1 VVFVGADAGDQ
12 LASRDWVGVF
22 CHELAHWRRGDH
34 LTAVLSEIL
43 VVLLPWNPLAWYAK
57 RRLAELAEH
66 ACDDWALAC
75 GSPSTDYAESLM
87 KLRIEGRLSL
97 GLAIVSNRKRLEE
110 RIRRILGTRFRPP
123 EVGRNWAFAAVG
135 VTFTLTAAIALAQ
148 TRSETPSTTSSPS
161 PEPAARA
168 PFLGPF
174 DVVASPDGK
183 TIYVACADAKQ
194 IAVVDATSDKVSRS
208 IGMPA
213 EPTGLV
219 LSPDGTTLYV
229 TCASPEGRVCPV
241 DVASGRFG
249 ASIPVG
255 HGAVGPAISPDGKKL
270 YVCNRFDNN
279 MAIIEIEAK
288 RIVLVPTVREP
299 FAAVVTPDGRS
310 IFVINHLPLD
320 SCDNFDVA
328 SSVTVIDTATNE
340 QQTIRMLNGS
350 TAMRGICISPDGKY
364 VYATHLLSRYQ
375 MPTTQVERG
384 WMNTNALS
392 IIDASRKKLINTV
405 LLDDVDRGAAN
416 PWGVACTADSK
427 TICVTHASTYEMSV
441 IDAEGLIEK
450 LLAMPEKRDPDNPR
464 SAATVANVRNDLAF
478 LAGLRRRVPLN
489 AGDQT
494 VKGPRGLAI
503 VGSKAFAAAYFTDD
517 LSVVDLEPKPGNSA
531 PSNPVST
538 IALGPEPQMSVERRG
553 EMLFNDATLCL
564 QHWQSCASCHPDA
577 RVDGLNWDMLN
588 DGLGNPKNGRSM
600 LLAHKTAPSMSSGVL
615 PHAKAAV
622 RSDFS
627 ATMFA
632 PLAEEDAV
640 AIDKYLESLKPVPSP
655 YLADRKLSPAAQRG
669 KKLFF
674 DAKINCA
681 KCHPQPLFTDMRMH
695 DVGSRGK
702 YDRRDTF
709 DTPTLIECWRTAPYM
724 HDGRYTTVS
733 EVLSKGKHGSE
744 SGAIDRLSKRHIDD
758 LAEYVLS
765 LGVVPVTGR
774 IGAKGPAPDRPT
786 APVDPTPPGPEAGI
800 HTANVPLA
808 GADDDVAVVEEKP
821 VANDALDTNQPVEPA
836 VKRAADLAPPVRITA
851 GGRPIEVEGFA
862 APFVGDFDGD
872 GKNDLLVGQYILGRL
887 RIYRNVGTNARPKF
901 DTFEW
906 FKAGGRIAGVPRCCQ
921 VAFTPQLVDF
931 NGDGRTDI
939 LTGSG
944 LAGEVFL
951 FRRRADQTFDEA
963 EVLQNKEGHVLM
975 HRRTARGNTYPRKY
989 NVTALAYDWEK
1000 DGDAD
1005 LLLGHSPLC
1014 LVLNEGTAQK
1024 PSFDGGRLIECDG
1037 QPIIGG
1043 LGSPQM
1049 ADWNGDGLDDLV
1061 AGLRRSIVW
1070 YRNVGQRGRPEFEAP
1085 RVLVPSRHVKAPDG
1099 QPGCHHAFCVADFNA
1114 DGRLDLL
1121 LGDRFRRNI
1130 DEEERR
1136 ELPVAD
1142 SARLNALRQRYD
1154 DLKDEPDGE
1163 TREER
1168 IGRYRRQLRAWQEY
1182 EALRLATHRADYRR
1196 RGHVWLYER
1205 IAP

>member
-1 VVFVGADAGDQ
+1 MESSSSAPKENSGKVEAKEASEARLSPAVCLWWAWAVLSALAAIRLLCSAYRARTLVAARNPVEPLALRQALKNAAAKLGLRSVPELCVSSLAFPAIWCWGRRPVVFVGADAGDQ

-375 MPTTQVERG
+375 MPTTQLERG

-392 IIDASRKKLINTV
+392 VIDARQKKLINTM
-405 LLDDVDRGAAN
+405 LLDDVDLGAAN
-416 PWGVACTADSK
+416 PWGVVCTADGK
-427 TICVTHASTYEMSV
+427 TLCVTQAGTHELSI
-441 IDAEGLIEK
+441 IDADALIDK
-450 LLAMPEKRDPDNPR
+450 LLAIAKEEDTNADSSTRHGF
-464 SAATVANVRNDLAF
+464 AAAAPNNLAF
-478 LAGLRRRVPLN
+478 LVGLRQRVRLTGEGPTIN
-489 AGDQT
+489 
-494 VKGPRGLAI
+494 GPRGVAV
-503 VGSKAFAAAYFTDD
+503 VGSKAYVAAYFTDN
-517 LSVVDLEPKPGNSA
+517 LSVVDLEPKPSKVLA
-531 PSNPVST
+531 P
-538 IALGPEPQMSVERRG
+538 IALGPEPQMSVQRRG
-553 EMLFNDATLCL
+553 EMLFNDATLCH
-564 QHWQSCASCHPDA
+564 QHWQSCASCHPGA
-577 RVDGLNWDMLN
+577 RVDALNWDLLN
-588 DGLGNPKNGRSM
+588 DGIGTPKNTRSL
-600 LLAHKTAPSMSSGVL
+600 LLARKTPPSMSVGVL
-615 PHAKAAV
+615 PTANEAV
-622 RSDFS
+622 RSNMMHLLFS
-627 ATMFA
+627 VPF
-632 PLAEEDAV
+632 EKDV
-640 AIDKYLESLKPVPSP
+640 AAINAYLKSLKPVPSP
-655 YLADRKLSPAAQRG
+655 FLIDGKLSPAAQRG
-669 KKLFF
+669 EKLFF

-681 KCHPQPLFTDMRMH
+681 KCHPKPLFTDLQMH
-695 DVGSRGK
+695 DIGSRGK
-702 YDRRDTF
+702 YDRRDAF
-709 DTPTLIECWRTAPYM
+709 DTPTLIECWRTAQYL
-724 HDGRYTTVS
+724 HDGRYTTVK
-733 EVLSKGKHGSE
+733 ELLTHGKHGKQNGDIDNLSE
-744 SGAIDRLSKRHIDD
+744 KQIND
-758 LAEYVLS
+758 LVEYVLS
-765 LGVVPVTGR
+765 L
-774 IGAKGPAPDRPT
+774 
-786 APVDPTPPGPEAGI
+786 
-800 HTANVPLA
+800 
-808 GADDDVAVVEEKP
+808 
-821 VANDALDTNQPVEPA
+821 
-836 VKRAADLAPPVRITA
+836 
-851 GGRPIEVEGFA
+851 
-862 APFVGDFDGD
+862 
-872 GKNDLLVGQYILGRL
+872 
-887 RIYRNVGTNARPKF
+887 
-901 DTFEW
+901 
-906 FKAGGRIAGVPRCCQ
+906 
-921 VAFTPQLVDF
+921 
-931 NGDGRTDI
+931 
-939 LTGSG
+939 
-944 LAGEVFL
+944 
-951 FRRRADQTFDEA
+951 
-963 EVLQNKEGHVLM
+963 
-975 HRRTARGNTYPRKY
+975 
-989 NVTALAYDWEK
+989 
-1000 DGDAD
+1000 
-1005 LLLGHSPLC
+1005 
-1014 LVLNEGTAQK
+1014 
-1024 PSFDGGRLIECDG
+1024 
-1037 QPIIGG
+1037 
-1043 LGSPQM
+1043 
-1049 ADWNGDGLDDLV
+1049 
-1061 AGLRRSIVW
+1061 
-1070 YRNVGQRGRPEFEAP
+1070 
-1085 RVLVPSRHVKAPDG
+1085 
-1099 QPGCHHAFCVADFNA
+1099 
-1114 DGRLDLL
+1114 
-1121 LGDRFRRNI
+1121 
-1130 DEEERR
+1130 
-1136 ELPVAD
+1136 
-1142 SARLNALRQRYD
+1142 
-1154 DLKDEPDGE
+1154 
-1163 TREER
+1163 
-1168 IGRYRRQLRAWQEY
+1168 
-1182 EALRLATHRADYRR
+1182 
-1196 RGHVWLYER
+1196 
-1205 IAP
+1205 